1 VADKV
6 HLSSSSGRGPLVTRR
21 FQLSGG
27 TWQARLVVRDAKSGR
42 IGSVTHEF
50 DVPAH
55 RGFRMTTPILTDI
68 IEPGPRPMPV
78 AHLGFA
84 AGAPV
89 VSQIEVYDARPG
101 PDGKARVLSGFTLT
115 GPGGR
120 TLAHMDPT
128 PIRPGSDGRLARM
141 LRLPVPPEPGQYAL
155 TLTVRDDIAGETLA
169 DQETFWIE

>member
-1 VADKV
+1 
-6 HLSSSSGRGPLVTRR
+6 LVTRR

-68 IEPGPRPMPV
+68 IESGPRPMPV

-101 PDGKARVLSGFTLT
+101 PDGKAHVLSGFTLT

-155 TLTVRDDIAGETLA
+155 TLTVRDEIAGETLA